1 MRSNSSD
8 KKESGKRIPFLFYRE
23 LLPITLNYRKYK
35 NEVILGFYD
44 YLTIPEK
51 ALFYREIQTFLYFRC
66 SPVYF
71 RKNAPKCGKN
81 LWVKIDNETRKKEP
95 KRLLFSTSGNR
106 YNNNTKNSMHRA
118 GYDRWILVFLHS
130 QNCISAIQ
138 ALV

>member
-51 ALFYREIQTFLYFRC
+51 ALFYREIQTFCISDVLPYISVKMRL
-66 SPVYF
+66 S
-71 RKNAPKCGKN
+71 KNAPKCGKN
-81 LWVKIDNETRKKEP
+81 LWVKID
-95 KRLLFSTSGNR
+95 
-106 YNNNTKNSMHRA
+106 
-118 GYDRWILVFLHS
+118 LVFLHS